1 MWIGCSFVL
10 LFLCDWLNWNLNF
23 QYQVGQLWAVAE
35 ASKNET
41 GGGEGI
47 EVIKN
52 EPFKDYPLLGENI
65 YLYLITFIFI

>member
-1 MWIGCSFVL
+1 MHQY
-10 LFLCDWLNWNLNF
+10 NLHEYCIISL
-23 QYQVGQLWAVAE
+23 QYQVAQLYSVAE

-52 EPFKDYPLLGENI
+52 EPFDNHPLLGK
-65 YLYLITFIFI
+65 L

>member
-1 MWIGCSFVL
+1 MA
-10 LFLCDWLNWNLNF
+10 
-23 QYQVGQLWAVAE
+23 QLYSVAE

-52 EPFKDYPLLGENI
+52 EPFDNHPLLGKCEESDKR
-65 YLYLITFIFI
+65 TVES